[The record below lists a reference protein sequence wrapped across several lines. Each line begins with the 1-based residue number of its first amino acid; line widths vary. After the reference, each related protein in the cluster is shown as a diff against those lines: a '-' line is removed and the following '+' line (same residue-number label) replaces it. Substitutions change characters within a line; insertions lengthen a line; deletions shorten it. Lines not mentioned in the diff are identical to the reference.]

1 MFKGLKIQMEIEKK
15 WTEPEVRIRAAEEGI
30 GKQIADR
37 LEDYQENQLVIKV
50 KDEFIFLNKAEIV
63 YLEVF
68 NKIVTLY
75 TAKENY
81 SFRKSLVALKEELPS
96 EQFLQVSK
104 SALVNTK
111 EIQKLELAFSGS
123 MYAYLK
129 NQQKITVSRRFVDQ
143 LKRHLGI

>member
-15 WTEPEVRIRAAEEGI
+15 WTEPEVHIRAAEEKI

-81 SFRKSLVALKEELPS
+81 SFRKSLVALKEELSS

>member
-15 WTEPEVRIRAAEEGI
+15 WTEPEVRIRAAEEKV

-37 LEDYQENQLVIKV
+37 LEDYREDQLVIKV
-50 KDEFIFLNKAEIV
+50 KDEFVFLNKAEII

-81 SFRKSLVALKEELPS
+81 SFRKSLIALKEELPS

-111 EIQKLELAFSGS
+111 EIQKLEVAFSGNLF
-123 MYAYLK
+123 AYLK
-129 NQQKITVSRRFVDQ
+129 NGQKITVSRRFVDQ
-143 LKRHLGI
+143 LKRHLEV